1 MENTHNREEELTLRG
16 IVVSEQDRNTIKAL
30 SLLMEIDEKEACKLI
45 ESLMQSLSEAM
56 DAIKSLWQQLADM
69 GIDLKDICESCTDRR
84 TRHGSSSNTE
94 KPETGK
100 YFIKWAEKYRPP

>member
-30 SLLMEIDEKEACKLI
+30 SLLMGIDEKEACKLI
-45 ESLMQSLSEAM
+45 ESLMQSLSETM
-56 DAIKSLWQQLADM
+56 DAIKSLLADM
-69 GIDLKDICESCTDRR
+69 GVDLKDICESCTDRR

>member
-1 MENTHNREEELTLRG
+1 MENTQNREETLTIRG
-16 IVVSEQDRNTIKAL
+16 IVVDENDRSTIQTL
-30 SLLMEIDEKEACKLI
+30 SLLMGTDEETTCKMIEAI
-45 ESLMQSLSEAM
+45 MQSLSEAV
-56 DAIKSLWQQLADM
+56 DAITSLFKELADM

-100 YFIKWAEKYRPP
+100 YFTKWAEKYRPP